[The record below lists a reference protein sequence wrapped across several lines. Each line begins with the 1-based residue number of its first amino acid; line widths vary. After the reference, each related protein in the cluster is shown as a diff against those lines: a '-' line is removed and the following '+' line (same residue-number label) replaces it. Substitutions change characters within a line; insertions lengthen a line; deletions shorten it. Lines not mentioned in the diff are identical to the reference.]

1 MKSFI
6 EHLTESEKVYEFKI
20 RVAGELPEGF
30 DDKLEMILKK
40 YDLVSISSG
49 TKTPIQST
57 PYHFPRVQ
65 NAEVYTFDAEVR
77 YPITSP
83 ILQSYI
89 SDCCGISKTH
99 LVVTSATEP
108 FEELAKDEE
117 ASKPYEP
124 KLTTLEM
131 EQADPDAQKQVGEPR
146 VMDLLRELE
155 AARKERNQE
164 PTAGTPTGESTDI
177 SPDSNTK
184 SVIGA

>member
-40 YDLVSISSG
+40 YDLVSLSSG
-49 TKTPIQST
+49 TRTPIQLT

-65 NAEVYTFDAEVR
+65 NVEVYTFDAEVR

-99 LVVTSATEP
+99 LVVTSALEP
-108 FEELAKDEE
+108 FEELAKDDE
-117 ASKPYEP
+117 ATKPYEP
-124 KLTTLEM
+124 ILTKLEM
-131 EQADPDAQKQVGEPR
+131 EQADPKAQETAGAPR
-146 VMDLLRELE
+146 VMELLRELE
-155 AARKERNQE
+155 AARKERDQE
-164 PTAGTPTGESTDI
+164 PTAGTPKGKSTDI
-177 SPDSNTK
+177 SPDTNTT